1 MCWQTVFSFSTH
13 VIFFVKE
20 ATYCLLK
27 TTPALNAILSVTDGG
42 REDSETSGFS
52 VCRPGLKK
60 SAEVQTNFDICRLVC
75 HTYCLLL
82 KLKVSFINTRVNS
95 LEQFLY

>member
-1 MCWQTVFSFSTH
+1 MCWQTVVSFSTH

-27 TTPALNAILSVTDGG
+27 TTPALNVILSVTEGG
-42 REDSETSGFS
+42 RTVGQVAS
-52 VCRPGLKK
+52 VLQAWPEK
-60 SAEVQTNFDICRLVC
+60 SAEVQTSFDICRFVC